1 MASEDHLVFD
11 GYSDIYDR
19 YRSSTAL
26 GRPWFR
32 EGKFAQAA
40 DANDAFSYQDAARTR
55 VGNLIAHDGDRIE
68 GADIV
73 VDVNAQTLT
82 LAAGRIYVRGDVH
95 PVAAAVLTE
104 VPMTGE
110 VVVGVRVAST
120 IVTHEDEPDLLG
132 LHEGTDAH
140 GEDGAI
146 REELALTWGFIGDG
160 NDGDGPVYLVYQLS
174 DGTVIDQTPPPS
186 LSGVQEVVA
195 AYDRDAHGSYIV
207 DGCGVSALGKEG
219 DAQVFS
225 IAEGTA
231 NIWGF
236 KKTRLTALRYSVT
249 EDPDFETV
257 DGEVHTF
264 ADGGSGTATITL
276 NRPPLNGLTYALVTK
291 QITETII
298 RGAVANTADTL
309 SNSGVTEIVS
319 VVQGATTYTAT
330 TDYTRVGDTVS
341 WAPGGSEPAGG
352 SSYDVTYRY
361 LDAVTPDS
369 MTARTLVLTG
379 GVTGTQ
385 VVIGYTYKLRRMD
398 RICLDRDGRVVY
410 LKGVS
415 AIEQPRAPKT
425 PATLLSLAVIANDW
439 FGTPNVQNSGIRSLP
454 YSELVRHV
462 ERLYQLVDGVA
473 EDRLRNNIHA
483 REPVAKQGIFVD
495 PLTSDR
501 YRDAGES
508 QDGAVFQGS
517 LQVAIDPTFSQVN
530 LPGPQHLDFTE
541 VFTVQQPFITGCM
554 KINPYQNFTP
564 PPIRVAISPAI
575 DRWTESAEQWL
586 SPQTQVFGSDNTQRT
601 VTSDIRTVSTS
612 TQQVKFLRQITV
624 NFTLND
630 FGAGEAL
637 SLVTFDG
644 INVTPAGPLVANGSG
659 VVTGSFVIPANVA
672 AGQKLVLFQGAS
684 GRRGSTVFDGQGT
697 LETTTRQEVT
707 TVWEARVPDPV
718 APEPPPV
725 APEPPPV
732 VEPTPQPPVVE
743 PVVRTVVRIVRIRRV
758 RTMPPA
764 QEETVVV
771 NDEPL
776 PGGGEGGPDG
786 EYSDPLAQSFSLPFS
801 QHVTGVDVRFC
812 AVGDRT
818 KPVIC
823 EIVEMNNGWPTPR
836 VIAQTEIDMTSV
848 PLNTWQT
855 FSFDA
860 PIFLSGGT
868 QYAFVFLTDDPDHSL
883 SIARRGGFDA
893 IQQQFVAAQPYTVGV
908 LFSSSNRITWT
919 AHQDEDLSFRIR
931 CARFAPTTK
940 TIPLGTFPVTDLSDI
955 LVDTVHMLP
964 DAASRAWIEFQPAG
978 EPAVRVEIG
987 QVWERQ
993 SYFTGNVAIRLV
1005 LQGSVNV
1012 SPLVARDL
1020 LVIKG
1025 EMRASGTYVSR
1036 AFTIGTDV
1044 NLSVVAQ
1051 TRLPSGSAMT
1061 VEWDAGDDNWT
1072 TISQASA
1079 LVLSDGSVER
1089 AFTSGE
1095 ISEAQG
1101 RIRITLTGTPAARP
1115 AVWSLRAWTRPAP

>member
-19 YRSSTAL
+19 FASGTAL

-40 DANDAFSYQDAARTR
+40 DANDMASYQEAARTR

-73 VDVNAQTLT
+73 VDVDNETLT
-82 LAAGRIYVRGDVH
+82 LSAGRIYVRGDVH
-95 PVAAAVLTE
+95 PVAEATLTD
-104 VPMTGE
+104 VPMTGD
-110 VVVGVRVAST
+110 VIVGVRIAST
-120 IVTHEDEPDLLG
+120 LIDGDTVEDLRG

-146 REELALTWGFIGDG
+146 REEITLTWGFIGDG
-160 NDGDGPVYLVYQLS
+160 NDDPVYLVYQLTN
-174 DGTVIDQTPPPS
+174 GVVIDQTPPPS

-195 AYDRDAHGSYIV
+195 AYDRDAHGSYV
-207 DGCGVSALGKEG
+207 VRGCGVSALGKTG
-219 DAQVFS
+219 SDQVFS

-236 KKTRLTALRYSVT
+236 KKTRLTALRYAVT

-257 DGEVHTF
+257 DGEVHSF
-264 ADGGSGTATITL
+264 DDDGLGTATITL
-276 NRPPLNGLTYALVTK
+276 NRAPLNGLTFALVTK
-291 QITETII
+291 EITETIV

-319 VVQGATTYTAT
+319 VEQGATTFTPT
-330 TDYTRVGDTVS
+330 TDYVRTGDTVNWS
-341 WAPGGSEPAGG
+341 PGGTEPAGG

-361 LDAVTPDS
+361 LDAVSADAVTD
-369 MTARTLVLTG
+369 RTVTLSG
-379 GVTGTQ
+379 GVTGAQ
-385 VVIGYTYKLRRMD
+385 VVLGYTYKLPRMD
-398 RICLDRDGRVVY
+398 RICLDRDGRVQY
-410 LKGVS
+410 IKGIS
-415 AIEQPRAPKT
+415 AIEQPLAPPT
-425 PATLLSLAVIANDW
+425 PSTLLSLAVVFNDW
-439 FGTPNVQNSGIRSLP
+439 FGTPTVQNSGIRSLP

-517 LQVAIDPTFSQVN
+517 LQIAIDPTFSEVN
-530 LPGPQHLDFTE
+530 LDGPQHLDFEE
-541 VFTVQQPFITGCM
+541 VFTVQQPFVTGCM

-586 SPQTQVFGSDNTQRT
+586 SPQTQVFGSNNTQRVTTTEIQT
-601 VTSDIRTVSTS
+601 VGTTSQAI
-612 TQQVKFLRQITV
+612 KFLRQITV

-630 FGAGEAL
+630 FGAGEEL
-637 SLVTFDG
+637 DLVTFDG
-644 INVTPAGPLVANGSG
+644 IDVTPAGPLVANGSG
-659 VVTGSFVIPANVA
+659 VVTGSFTIPAGVT
-672 AGQKLVLFQGAS
+672 AGLKLVLFQGGS

-697 LETTTRQEVT
+697 LETTTRQEVKT
-707 TVWEARVPDPV
+707 IYEEAPITPV
-718 APEPPPV
+718 A
-725 APEPPPV
+725 
-732 VEPTPQPPVVE
+732 QPPVVE
-743 PVVRTVVRIVRIRRV
+743 PVVQTVSRIVRVRRV
-758 RTMPPA
+758 RTMAPA
-764 QEETVVV
+764 AEETVVI
-771 NDEPL
+771 NDEIL
-776 PGGGEGGPDG
+776 PGGGEGTGSD
-786 EYSDPLAQSFSLPFS
+786 YSDPLAQSFSLPFS

-812 AVGDRT
+812 AIGDRT

-848 PLNTWQT
+848 PLNTWQE
-855 FSFDA
+855 FNFEA
-860 PIFLSGGT
+860 PIYLSGGT

-893 IQQQFVAAQPYTVGV
+893 VRQQFVAAQPYTVGV
-908 LFSSSNRITWT
+908 LFSSSNRLTWT
-919 AHQDEDLSFRIR
+919 AHQDEDLAFRIR
-931 CARFAPTTK
+931 CARFAPLTK
-940 TIPLGTFPVTDLSDI
+940 TIPLGTFAVTDLSDI

-964 DAASRAWIEFQPAG
+964 DASSRAWIEFEPAG
-978 EPAVRVEIG
+978 ETPVRVEIG

-993 SYFTGNVAIRLV
+993 SYFTGNVAIRLI
-1005 LQGSVNV
+1005 LEGSTNV

-1025 EMRASGTYVSR
+1025 EMRASGTYISR
-1036 AFTIGTDV
+1036 AFTLGTDV
-1044 NLSVVAQ
+1044 LLSVVAQ
-1051 TRLPSGSAMT
+1051 TRLPSGST
-1061 VEWDAGDDNWT
+1061 IKVEWDAGDDDWT
-1072 TISQASA
+1072 EITLASS
-1079 LVLSDGSVER
+1079 LVLGDGSIER
-1089 AFTSGE
+1089 VFTSTAITE
-1095 ISEAQG
+1095 VQG

-1115 AVWSLRAWTRPAP
+1115 AIWSLRAWTRPDA